1 MRLAT
6 RLLFSGFPRSS
17 GIVIER
23 YPHEGF
29 EPPLCGRFPSHG
41 LAPLAPLRRPP
52 ARAARAPRA
61 TEGRPRTRPSAHLAC
76 ARVALLWH
84 RRYIDGQWQPQRS

>member
-1 MRLAT
+1 MGMVSYQWLKK
-6 RLLFSGFPRSS
+6 LVP
-17 GIVIER
+17 
-23 YPHEGF
+23 PPGF
-29 EPPLCGRFPSHG
+29 EPPTFCPFPSHG
-41 LAPLAPLRRPP
+41 PAPLAPLHRPP

-84 RRYIDGQWQPQRS
+84 RRYIDGEFVKEK